1 MNAFN
6 LKWFLEKDIPVI
18 CLEGDITSDAD
29 QILKN
34 TYSEIKKKSKSRVY
48 IFDFNRSN
56 YINSSGISSFIK
68 IIHLHKE
75 SNGDF
80 IFTGLSDHLKKVMD
94 IVGLTEY
101 ITITETV
108 ESAIKKIHTT
118 N

>member
-1 MNAFN
+1 MNPFH
-6 LKWFLEKDIPVI
+6 LTWEIEKDIPVI
-18 CLEGDITSDAD
+18 YLEGDITSESDN
-29 QILKN
+29 ILKDAYN
-34 TYSEIKKKSKSRVY
+34 DIKKKSKSRIF
-48 IFDFNRSN
+48 IFDFTKSN

-80 IFTGLSDHLKKVMD
+80 VFTGLSDHLLKVMD

-101 ITITETV
+101 ISISETI

-118 N
+118 H

>member
-1 MNAFN
+1 MNPFH
-6 LKWFLEKDIPVI
+6 LTWEIEKDIPVI
-18 CLEGDITSDAD
+18 YLEGDITSESDN
-29 QILKN
+29 ILKDAYN
-34 TYSEIKKKSKSRVY
+34 DIKKKSKSRIF
-48 IFDFNRSN
+48 IFDFTKSN

-80 IFTGLSDHLKKVMD
+80 VFTGLSAHLLKVMD

-101 ITITETV
+101 ISISETI

-118 N
+118 H

>member
-1 MNAFN
+1 MNPFH
-6 LKWFLEKDIPVI
+6 LIWEIEKDIPVI
-18 CLEGDITSDAD
+18 YLEGDITSESDHVLKDAYND
-29 QILKN
+29 
-34 TYSEIKKKSKSRVY
+34 IKKKSKSRIF
-48 IFDFNRSN
+48 IFDFTKSN

-80 IFTGLSDHLKKVMD
+80 VFTGLSDHLLKVMD

-101 ITITETV
+101 ISISETI

-118 N
+118 H